1 MAFDQN
7 NQPAMENRKP
17 RGKAKRTL
25 ILDAIKKEALLK
37 MGPNSTQAECEE
49 AFFGHIARRAFDS
62 EDKDSATLLKFLG
75 DKGWAGLKPTMEPVE
90 FELDENAPPAIQ
102 AAQVMKASSL
112 GKIPPDVAGLYM
124 TCIASMLKI
133 EEVTTIKADIER
145 IKEQL
150 GISDV

>member
-1 MAFDQN
+1 MAFDEN
-7 NQPAMENRKP
+7 HQPPMENRKP

-25 ILDAIKKEALLK
+25 ILDAIKKKALIG
-37 MGPNSTQAECEE
+37 MHEGATRAECEE
-49 AFFGHIARRAFDS
+49 AFFGHIASRAFNP
-62 EDKDSATLLKFLG
+62 EDKDSGTLLKFLG

-90 FELDENAPPAIQ
+90 FELDETATPAFQ

-124 TCIASMLKI
+124 TCIASMMKI

-150 GISDV
+150 GIGDV